1 MSMDQQ
7 LTRALHDEVE
17 RHDVPGPDLAAIL
30 AGGRR
35 RQRVNVVRRCAL
47 GLVAAATVLAITVSG
62 RDLMT
67 SRTLQ
72 PVGPDRIAPESV
84 KDLPVGALPAI
95 PYCSGRDTIRGA
107 GAPIRLAC
115 GVLVHRGNG
124 TVQLSVDGIPQLQ
137 DGRAVL
143 LDRRLP
149 WGYFPAVSRDGR
161 YAAWVAVE
169 QSAPGRG
176 VLLVYDLTNRTRV
189 AEVDFPTAEGRT
201 VGIDDLGRVYF
212 VSSHRAR
219 VWAYD
224 IHAQRSFEVTG
235 VPLHGSPGI
244 QFVTSDGFGVFQ
256 LGTDSLV
263 STVGVVTTDGQ
274 FTRPHSVPISR
285 GEFSPDG
292 THFVMAENQGFVVTT
307 PDGGN
312 RVPLRL
318 PKQGEGIATPVWETD
333 STVLVVFDPAYAIP
347 MRFDPE
353 EGMKS
358 PASRTYLVRCS
369 IATGDCETALTPQF
383 VGTMMG
389 PTIR

>member
-17 RHDVPGPDLAAIL
+17 RHDVPGPDLSSIL
-30 AGGRR
+30 SGGRR
-35 RQRVNVVRRCAL
+35 RQRVNVVRRSAL
-47 GLVAAATVLAITVSG
+47 GLVVAATVLAITLSG
-62 RDLMT
+62 RDLMA

-72 PVGPDRIAPESV
+72 PMRPDRIAPGNV
-84 KDLPVGALPAI
+84 QDLPVGALPAI
-95 PYCSGRDTIRGA
+95 PYCMGRDVIQGA

-115 GVLVHRGNG
+115 DVLVHRGEG
-124 TVQLSVDGIPQLQ
+124 TVQLAVDGIRQLQ

-149 WGYFPAVSRDGR
+149 REWSPPLRGHGR

-169 QSAPGRG
+169 QSAPGG
-176 VLLVYDLTNRTRV
+176 AVLLVYDLTNRSRV
-189 AEVDFPTAEGRT
+189 AEVDFPTARGRT
-201 VGIDDLGRVYF
+201 LGIDDLGRVYF
-212 VSSHRAR
+212 VSSYRAR

-235 VPLHGSPGI
+235 VPVHGYPGI

-274 FTRPHSVPISR
+274 FTRPHSVPIGR

-292 THFVMAENQGFVVTT
+292 AHFVMAENQGFVVTA

-312 RVPLRL
+312 RIPLRL
-318 PKQGEGIATPVWETD
+318 PREGEGIATPVWETD
-333 STVLVVFDPAYAIP
+333 STVLVAFDPADDIP
-347 MRFDPE
+347 MRFDPAD
-353 EGMKS
+353 GTHT

-383 VGTMMG
+383 VGDLMG
-389 PTIR
+389 PANR